1 MAGKQ
6 GRRRTEQQCQ
16 TVTTLNPLCTNEDFK
31 QGPCFRVNSRLY
43 RSQTLSPFQHSLQ
56 RGNYRHI
63 RHGTKPTIHR
73 DKRGLCAGEVTWKRS
88 DKTPFMI
95 PPGKRHPCG
104 ALPWKLRFQMIM
116 VEPRGRLNPS
126 PYNRIWIRY
135 HHVYFNGRYTK
146 SLICVKTESCAWN
159 STELCA

>member
-1 MAGKQ
+1 MVLDLQ
-6 GRRRTEQQCQ
+6 LLQWHWWWLSSRRGDAQ
-16 TVTTLNPLCTNEDFK
+16 TNNVKVGHLNPLCPNEDLK

-56 RGNYRHI
+56 WGNHRHI
-63 RHGTKPTIHR
+63 RHGTKPTIHC

-95 PPGKRHPCG
+95 PPGKRHPCR

-116 VEPRGRLNPS
+116 VEPRGRLNPTA
-126 PYNRIWIRY
+126 YNRIWIRY
-135 HHVYFNGRYTK
+135 H
-146 SLICVKTESCAWN
+146 
-159 STELCA
+159 